1 MSSVLRHS
9 GAQPATARP
18 MVGDTKTSM
27 VRSDHI
33 GWLLCDGRELS
44 QAEYRALYS
53 VLGDDFGPAVA
64 AGYFKLPDS
73 RGHVM
78 GLINQPNEYTA
89 TPRTDVSGW
98 RDGDVS
104 GEQTHT
110 LILNE
115 IPAHNH
121 DISGGYL
128 NVSGG
133 LSRFGPGQT
142 SAELTR
148 ITLGV
153 SGEHYHTYLGL
164 QSQSVGTVG
173 DTGAAE
179 NDPRPTENTSFAGL
193 HSHVV
198 NDPTHRHQIASN
210 GGSQPHNNMQPTL
223 FLGNLFIYGGRVN
236 YNIPGFDGATS
247 LVNPPSPNP
256 SYYPPR
262 YPSRLH

>member
-1 MSSVLRHS
+1 
-9 GAQPATARP
+9 

-44 QAEYRALYS
+44 QAEYRALYA

-64 AGYFKLPDS
+64 AGNFKLPDS

-110 LILNE
+110 LIIAE
-115 IPAHNH
+115 MPNH
-121 DISGGYL
+121 QHGPTD
-128 NVSGG
+128 VSGNTDG
-133 LSRFGPGQT
+133 NGFT
-142 SAELTR
+142 
-148 ITLGV
+148 GV
-153 SGEHYHTYLGL
+153 SGEHDHTSNATGNNAEPGL
-164 QSQSVGTVG
+164 IYQSNGGTANTTAGSITVG
-173 DTGAAE
+173 LTDYSLLDATAGE
-179 NDPRPTENTSFAGL
+179 PDIITSPAPLTINRAGN
-193 HSHVV
+193 HAHTIGS
-198 NDPTHRHQIASN
+198 T

-236 YNIPGFDGATS
+236 HNIAGFDGATS
-247 LVNPPSPNP
+247 LVNPPARP
-256 SYYPPR
+256 SYFPSR
-262 YPSRLH
+262 NASRLH